1 MVTIRQPAD
10 GKASKTERV
19 RRPARAQLINST
31 LSGKERGVERREIFL
46 FLFLPEVLQTKNVT
60 L

>member
-1 MVTIRQPAD
+1 LPLSAKAD

-19 RRPARAQLINST
+19 RRPAKAQIINST

-46 FLFLPEVLQTKNVT
+46 FLFLPEVLQTKM
-60 L
+60 